1 MNDLVKVF
9 ALGGLDENGRDCY
22 VVEINND
29 IFVLDCGTSLP
40 DKTIPG
46 VDYMIPNPNY
56 LIENKDRIKAYILT
70 HGHDES
76 MSGLKYFYNK
86 APAPIYCTKQTYG
99 LFMGQANLLG
109 IKINPKVVIIEP
121 SSSVQIAGR
130 EVRFFQTCH
139 NTVYSCGVAI
149 NTTQGFV
156 VYTSDFIID
165 FVGQNKGYYFDLKA
179 LEELSKEQILLLMSE
194 SKSATRPGYC
204 SPKHR
209 AAKLIEKNFRDE
221 DKRIFISCFWQNVF
235 RIEEIME
242 LCRKYNKKLFCYN
255 EYTRSV
261 INVGSQVMPE
271 LTAGVEIVNKEDL
284 LRVRE
289 KDLVILIV
297 GLDEDLYEE
306 IDLLAD
312 HMNEDKRINL
322 NENDIFVNAS
332 LPRPTLETVCTRCMD
347 KVYRTGC
354 EVQWLKK
361 DQLTSMHARED
372 DLKFFLSVLKPK
384 YYLPVRGNFINMM
397 ANAKLALSMNIGL
410 NHSNVFIMDNGMEL
424 VFDGVTRPRLIPNE
438 ANHINIETILI
449 DGTGLSHVGNVVV
462 DDRHELSQDGVVV
475 IAASISIK
483 EKKIIAG
490 PDCQMRG
497 FVFVKEA
504 EPLLKSLS
512 NIFVDE
518 INTEFQMEEFNLE
531 NLYQRVTER
540 SKRFIKRENG
550 REPYIMP
557 IVDILD

>member
-1 MNDLVKVF
+1 MNDVVKVF

-46 VDYMIPNPNY
+46 VDYMIPNPSY

-76 MSGLKYFYNK
+76 MSGLKYFYEK
-86 APAPIYCTKQTYG
+86 APALIYCTKQTYG
-99 LFMGQANLLG
+99 LFIGQANVLG
-109 IKINPKVVIIEP
+109 VKINPKVVIIEP

-149 NTTQGFV
+149 NTSQGFI
-156 VYTSDFIID
+156 VYSSDFIID
-165 FVGQNKGYYFDLKA
+165 FVSQNKGYYFDLQA

-255 EYTRSV
+255 EYTRNV
-261 INVGSQVMPE
+261 INIGSQVMPE
-271 LTAGVEIVNKEDL
+271 LTAGIEIVNKEDL

-332 LPRPTLETVCTRCMD
+332 LPRPTLETLCTRCMD

-424 VFDGVTRPRLIPNE
+424 IFDGVTRPRLIPNE

-475 IAASISIK
+475 IAASISLK

-540 SKRFIKRENG
+540 SKRFVKRENG

>member
-531 NLYQRVTER
+531 NLNQRVTER

>member
-1 MNDLVKVF
+1 MNDVVKVF

-46 VDYMIPNPNY
+46 VDYMIPNPSY

-76 MSGLKYFYNK
+76 MSGLKYFYDK
-86 APAPIYCTKQTYG
+86 APAPIYCTKQTFG

-109 IKINPKVVIIEP
+109 IKINPKVVVIEP

-255 EYTRSV
+255 EYTRNV

-271 LTAGVEIVNKEDL
+271 LTAGIEIVNKEDL

-372 DLKFFLSVLKPK
+372 DLKFFLSALKPK

-540 SKRFIKRENG
+540 SKRFVKRENG

>member
-1 MNDLVKVF
+1 MSDIVKVF

-22 VVEINND
+22 VIEINND

-46 VDYMIPNPNY
+46 VDYMIPNPSY
-56 LIENKDRIKAYILT
+56 LIENKNRIQAYILT

-76 MSGLKYFYNK
+76 MSGLKYFYDR
-86 APAPIYCTKQTYG
+86 APAPIYCTKETYG
-99 LFMGQANLLG
+99 LFMGQAKSLG
-109 IKINPKVVIIEP
+109 VKINAKAVLVEP
-121 SSSVQIAGR
+121 TSRIKIAGR

-139 NTVYSCGVAI
+139 NTANSCGVAI

-165 FVGQNKGYYFDLKA
+165 FVGQSKGYYFDLKA
-179 LEELSKEQILLLMSE
+179 LEELSNENILLLMSE
-194 SKSATRPGYC
+194 SKSATKPGYC

-209 AAKLIEKNFRDE
+209 ATKLIEKNFKDE
-221 DKRIFISCFWQNVF
+221 DKRIFISCFWQNVY
-235 RIEEIME
+235 RIQEIME
-242 LCRKYNKKLFCYN
+242 LCRKYNKKLFFYN
-255 EYTRSV
+255 EYTRTVMS
-261 INVGSQVMPE
+261 IGSEVLPE
-271 LTAGVEIVNKEDL
+271 LTRGIDIVSKEDL

-312 HMNEDKRINL
+312 HKNEDKRIVL
-322 NENDIFVNAS
+322 GENDIFINAG

-347 KVYRTGC
+347 RVYRTGC
-354 EVQWLKK
+354 QVQWLKK
-361 DQLTSMHARED
+361 DQIVSMHARED

-410 NHSNVFIMDNGMEL
+410 NHTNVFIMDNGMEL
-424 VFDGVTRPRLIPNE
+424 IFDGATRPRLIPNE
-438 ANHINIETILI
+438 ANNIKIEPILI
-449 DGTGLSHVGNVVV
+449 DGTGLSHVGTSVV
-462 DDRHELSQDGVVV
+462 DDRLELAQDGVVV
-475 IAASISIK
+475 IAATISLK
-483 EKKIIAG
+483 EKKIVAG

-512 NIFVDE
+512 NIFIDE
-518 INTEFQMEEFNLE
+518 IDTEFAQEEFNVE
-531 NLYQRVTER
+531 NLYQRVSER
-540 SKRFIKRENG
+540 AKRFIRRENG

>member
-46 VDYMIPNPNY
+46 VDYMIPNPSY
-56 LIENKDRIKAYILT
+56 LIENKERIKAYILT

-76 MSGLKYFYNK
+76 MSGLKYFYDK
-86 APAPIYCTKQTYG
+86 APAPIYCTKQTFG
-99 LFMGQANLLG
+99 LFMGQANALG
-109 IKINPKVVIIEP
+109 VKINPKVVIIEP

-235 RIEEIME
+235 RIEEIMD

-255 EYTRSV
+255 EYTRTV
-261 INVGSQVMPE
+261 INVGNQVMPE
-271 LTAGVEIVNKEDL
+271 LTAGIEIVNKEDL

-438 ANHINIETILI
+438 ANHINIEPILI
-449 DGTGLSHVGNVVV
+449 DGTGLSHVGSVVV

-475 IAASISIK
+475 IAACISIK

-540 SKRFIKRENG
+540 SKRFVKRENG

>member
-46 VDYMIPNPNY
+46 VDYMIPNPSY
-56 LIENKDRIKAYILT
+56 LIENKERIKAYILT

-76 MSGLKYFYNK
+76 MSGLKYFYDK
-86 APAPIYCTKQTYG
+86 APAPIYCTKQTFG
-99 LFMGQANLLG
+99 LFMGQANALG
-109 IKINPKVVIIEP
+109 VKINPKVVIIEP

-165 FVGQNKGYYFDLKA
+165 FVGQNKGYHFDLKA

-235 RIEEIME
+235 RIEEIMD

-255 EYTRSV
+255 EYTRTV
-261 INVGSQVMPE
+261 INVGNQVMPE
-271 LTAGVEIVNKEDL
+271 LTAGIEIVNKEDL

-438 ANHINIETILI
+438 ANHINIEPILI
-449 DGTGLSHVGNVVV
+449 DGTGLSHVGSVVV

-475 IAASISIK
+475 IAACISIK

-540 SKRFIKRENG
+540 SKRFVKRENG